1 MSTETGLDP
10 ASAGFGTDQSPL
22 VNPVTGER
30 IVFRKRARDTGGEL
44 MEMTLYL
51 APGGFIASPHVHPNQ
66 EERFEVGGSP
76 VMFRVAGKERLY
88 QPGETAIVPAGVP
101 HVWWNASE
109 HESATLVQFRPA
121 LDTETFFETYFGL
134 ARDGRVNKK
143 GLPNP
148 LQMSVLAR
156 GYTREMALPPPAQ
169 WILGPMAIVMA
180 PFARALGYR
189 ARYDRY
195 SGPRR

>member
-180 PFARALGYR
+180 PVARALGYR